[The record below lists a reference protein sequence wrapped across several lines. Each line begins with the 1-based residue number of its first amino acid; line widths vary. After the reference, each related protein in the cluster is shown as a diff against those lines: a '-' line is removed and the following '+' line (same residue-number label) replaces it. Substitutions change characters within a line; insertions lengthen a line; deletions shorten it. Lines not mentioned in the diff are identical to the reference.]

1 MIYWVL
7 FLLVLLYAKWFC
19 FLLLSP
25 LIIWKNR
32 RSVSFPSNKSNQI
45 PPKKSPGLVG
55 GLKKVLR
62 EYLEGYIMYM
72 DVQTGLLPS
81 HHLRNFIYR
90 SIFSVDM
97 KDSVVIYNNCQI
109 RRHQCLTIGKGS
121 IIGDQVMLDA
131 RNGIVIGENVNF
143 STGVKVWSE
152 QHDHRDPDF
161 KCNSNITF
169 KVIIDNRCWIGPRT
183 TILPGVHIGEG
194 AVVAAG
200 AVVTKDVPS
209 FAIVAG
215 IPAKQIGERNHELKY
230 EFDGS
235 YIPFY

>member
-1 MIYWVL
+1 MIY
-7 FLLVLLYAKWFC
+7 LLILLLILSYVKWIC

-25 LIIWKNR
+25 LIIWENSKSVKPSYKSRQISSKN
-32 RSVSFPSNKSNQI
+32 SQGMVS
-45 PPKKSPGLVG
+45 
-55 GLKKVLR
+55 GLKKFFR
-62 EYLEGYIMYM
+62 KYLDGYIMYM

-81 HHLRNFIYR
+81 HHIRNLIYR
-90 SIFSVDM
+90 SIFCVDM

-109 RRHQCLTIGKGS
+109 RRHQYLTIGKGS

-161 KCNSNITF
+161 KCNSNNTF
-169 KVIIDNRCWIGPRT
+169 KVIIDNHCWIGPRT

-194 AVVAAG
+194 AVIAAG
-200 AVVTKDVPS
+200 AVVTKDIPP

-215 IPAKQIGERNHELKY
+215 IPAKQIGERNHELQY